1 MSTHTPGPRTAVA
14 TTRAPSYAALIGTV
28 YVVNVLVMSLSIT
41 AEIALGYVGSG
52 DQPRSL
58 GEQLA
63 GVLGFGTLGLVV
75 SLVGARYLSGRR
87 AQAGAIGFG
96 VLCVPALAF
105 FWCGMPGMLGAT
117 AAHLAGLTRGGEP
130 LRGTA
135 RSCGVVGLVLAVAN
149 PLLTAVLVGGSW
161 ASELL

>member
-1 MSTHTPGPRTAVA
+1 MTTHTSGSPAPAL
-14 TTRAPSYAALIGTV
+14 TTRVPSYAVLLGTV

-41 AEIALGYVGSG
+41 AEMALGYVGSG

-75 SLVGARYLSGRR
+75 SLLGARHLGGRR
-87 AQAGAIGFG
+87 ARAGAVGFG

-105 FWCGMPGMLGAT
+105 FWCGLPGLLGAT

-130 LRGTA
+130 LGGTA
-135 RSCGVVGLVLAVAN
+135 RTCGVVGLVLAVAN

>member
-1 MSTHTPGPRTAVA
+1 MTPHTSGGHAPALTSRV
-14 TTRAPSYAALIGTV
+14 PSYAVLLGIV

-75 SLVGARYLSGRR
+75 SLLGARFLGGRR
-87 AQAGAIGFG
+87 ARAGAIGFG
-96 VLCVPALAF
+96 VACVPALAF
-105 FWCGMPGMLGAT
+105 FWCGMPGLLGAT

-130 LRGTA
+130 LDGTA
-135 RSCGVVGLVLAVAN
+135 RACGRVGLVLAVAN

-161 ASELL
+161 LSELL